1 MTLVVTVISKVR
13 FHLPRG
19 ISRNF
24 AQYTRQGQLF
34 CQKCNATMDLSAVVE
49 LLEEVI
55 RCAEESDATSDRDV
69 FVAFVTD
76 MLPQELLNQLE
87 EEDFNVEDIWKERFQ
102 PTELDNE
109 EEEDGC
115 CKICDRDMRLT
126 RHHLIPRETHKRYLK
141 QGKYTKE
148 QLNQTAAICRMC
160 HNAIHRFYTNMELA
174 EHYNT
179 VELLL
184 QQDKIVRHAQWAAR
198 FRCR

>member
-1 MTLVVTVISKVR
+1 MSRSVEIDVV
-13 FHLPRG
+13 LPSG
-19 ISRNF
+19 NF
-24 AQYTRQGQLF
+24 QKFSERTKTTGNKILF
-34 CQKCNATMDLSAVVE
+34 REKMNVSEVVD

-55 RCAEESDATSDRDV
+55 RCAEESNATSESDM
-69 FVAFVTD
+69 FCAFVTD
-76 MLPQELLNQLE
+76 MLPQDLLNLLE
-87 EEDFNVEDIWKERFQ
+87 EEDINIEDIWKERFQ
-102 PTELDNE
+102 PTHLEEEE

-115 CKICDRDMRLT
+115 CKICERNMRLT

-160 HNAIHRFYTNMELA
+160 HSAIHRFFTNVELG

-184 QQDKIVRHAQWAAR
+184 EQDKIVRHAKWAAR